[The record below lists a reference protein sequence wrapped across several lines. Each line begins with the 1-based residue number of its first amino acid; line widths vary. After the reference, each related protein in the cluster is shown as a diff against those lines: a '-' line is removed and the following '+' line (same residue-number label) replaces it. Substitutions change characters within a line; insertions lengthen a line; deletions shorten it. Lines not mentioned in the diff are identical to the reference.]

1 MPSTFPRRAIV
12 RALAAIGLL
21 PAAASGAVP
30 EARSRP
36 SRSWRMG
43 FSHNPPRPTVKAV
56 IEGIELWSKRADMA
70 IIHDELP
77 WTALLAGETAEAILQ
92 RDKLELV
99 KYLRSKRLG
108 LAYMLDTTNGLERR
122 EEAPALVKAGRSLAE
137 PKVQALAV
145 SYALAV
151 EAMLRPEWLGLAAE
165 TNLIRLAAPP
175 KVYRAVKDTANA
187 IEAALGKANARSVRF
202 VSVQAE
208 VAWGR
213 LLVRKS
219 YAGIAQDLTDF
230 PFTRLLGISS
240 YPYFGF
246 DQPEDIPLDYY
257 ARLGRESGLPVLVTE
272 GGWTSARAGTVKS
285 SPDKQAR
292 NVARQAQLLER
303 AKAIGWFQLVFADID
318 MAAFPGPL
326 PPNLPLFT
334 QIGLTD
340 ADFRPKPALA
350 AWDGVFARKWAGRR

>member
-1 MPSTFPRRAIV
+1 MPDQPSRRTLLQ
-12 RALAAIGLL
+12 ALAALGLL
-21 PAAASGAVP
+21 PGTARAAKP
-30 EARSRP
+30 RP

-43 FSHNPPRPTVKAV
+43 FSHNPPRPTVSAV
-56 IEGIELWSKRADMA
+56 IEGINLWSRRADMA

-77 WTALLAGETAEAILQ
+77 WGALLAGESPDAILK
-92 RDKLELV
+92 RDKLDLV

-122 EEAPALVKAGRSLAE
+122 EEAPALVKAGRSLAD

-165 TNLIRLAAPP
+165 TNLVRMSAPP
-175 KVYRAVKDTANA
+175 KVYRAVKDTASA
-187 IEAALGKANARSVRF
+187 IEAALAQANARSLRF

-213 LLVRKS
+213 LLAKRS

-230 PFTRLLGISS
+230 PFIRMLGISS

-246 DQPEDIPLDYY
+246 DQPEGIPLDYY
-257 ARLGRESGLPVLVTE
+257 ARLGRESGLPVLVSE
-272 GGWTSARAGTVKS
+272 SGWTSAAVGTVKS
-285 SPDKQAR
+285 SPEKQAR

-303 AKAIGWFQLVFADID
+303 ARAVGWFQLVFADID
-318 MAAFPGPL
+318 TATFPGPL

-334 QIGLTD
+334 RIGLTD
-340 ADFRPKPALA
+340 AQFKSKPALA
-350 AWDGVFARKWAGRR
+350 AWDAVFARKWAK